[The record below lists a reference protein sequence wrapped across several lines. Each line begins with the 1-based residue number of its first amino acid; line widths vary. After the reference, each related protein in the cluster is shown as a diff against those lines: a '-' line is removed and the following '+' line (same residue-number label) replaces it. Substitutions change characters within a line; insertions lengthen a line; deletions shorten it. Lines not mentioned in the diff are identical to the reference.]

1 MPDDVLVVVRTFSDR
16 VEAELAQ
23 GALEAAGIASMVRS
37 DDAGGMRPAM
47 AFSNGAELLVR
58 AEDAG
63 EAGDVL
69 SLTPSEGETP

>member
-1 MPDDVLVVVRTFSDR
+1 MTDRVLVVVRTFADR

-23 GALEAAGIASMVRS
+23 GALEAAGIESMVRN
-37 DDAGGMRPAM
+37 DDAGGMQPAM

-63 EAGDVL
+63 EAQDVL
-69 SLTPSEGETP
+69 GLTSSDGETP

>member
-1 MPDDVLVVVRTFSDR
+1 MPDEVLVVVRRFSDR

-23 GALEAAGIASMVRS
+23 GALEAAGIESMVRS

-47 AFSNGAELLVR
+47 AFSNGAEVLVR
-58 AEDAG
+58 AEDAA

-69 SLTPSEGETP
+69 SLRPSDGEPP